1 MVRNLEIN
9 WPIFQMTKLK
19 PRIFYDFVRVNLL
32 TTMDTAEI
40 SVQINNLSKKKY
52 FMFAIN
58 RFLDHVVKKV

>member
-1 MVRNLEIN
+1 MLRTLKIN

-19 PRIFYDFVRVNLL
+19 PRIFYDFVRVSPL
-32 TTMDTAEI
+32 TSIDTAKI

-58 RFLDHVVKKV
+58 RFLGHVVKKV